1 MADAIAHL
9 TPTDGELLIHTDV
22 TGRAARMGHRL
33 TIAMT
38 TWQATVTW
46 HGAEPSAVEL
56 TVDVDS
62 LTVLRGDGG
71 VTPLSGPE
79 KSVVRSNA
87 LGCLNVRRHPQI
99 RFRTDDVAAS
109 ADGYRLTGI
118 LEIQGQQ
125 RPQVVD
131 VAAADGQLS
140 SEAILRQSA
149 FGIKPYSMMMGSLK
163 VVDEVTVGFSAQLPM
178 SERPPAG

>member
-9 TPTDGELLIHTDV
+9 TATDGELLVYTDV

-38 TWQATVTW
+38 TWQASVTW
-46 HGAEPSAVEL
+46 DGAEPSAVEL
-56 TVDVDS
+56 VVDVDS
-62 LTVLRGDGG
+62 LTVLRGEGG

-87 LGCLNVRRHPQI
+87 LGCLNVRRFPHI
-99 RFRTDDVAAS
+99 RFTADDVAAT
-109 ADGYRLTGI
+109 AGGYTLSGT
-118 LEIQGQQ
+118 LEIHGQ
-125 RPQVVD
+125 RRSQVVD
-131 VAAADGQLS
+131 VAATDGQLS
-140 SEAILRQSA
+140 GEAILRQSA

-178 SERPPAG
+178 SERNG